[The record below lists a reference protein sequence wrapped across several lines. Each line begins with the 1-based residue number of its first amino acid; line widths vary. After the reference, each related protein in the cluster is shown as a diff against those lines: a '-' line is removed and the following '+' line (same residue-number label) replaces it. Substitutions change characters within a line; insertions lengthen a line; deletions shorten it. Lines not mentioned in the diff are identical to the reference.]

1 MNTNQVNQL
10 NLNTMAAE
18 QSTIELIFERQN
30 ELTIDDFI
38 QWLNTNYE
46 ELKSQ
51 HKMEVMGAYECGL
64 EDSETERYAPKASL
78 DFYNQFYG

>member
-1 MNTNQVNQL
+1 
-10 NLNTMAAE
+10 MAAE
-18 QSTIELIFERQN
+18 QSSIEIIFEKQN
-30 ELTIDDFI
+30 ELTIDDFNL
-38 QWLNTNYE
+38 WLTSSYE

-78 DFYNQFYG
+78 DFYNQFYA